1 MSKELRLITYNNER
15 ILTTELLAR
24 IYECNERNISD
35 NFNNHSDKFTRGKH
49 YYLLQGDELRE
60 FKREY
65 DNIGVAKNVN
75 KLYLWTER
83 GANRHCKILDT
94 DKAWEQFDN
103 LEETYFRNKEYGWQP
118 PKLERGSESLD
129 TVNRTMELVIDQLN
143 KVSVS
148 EESKVLVMKTLL
160 KKAGVDLPIDVQS
173 KEKFYDSLQIARELG
188 VYSGSGKPH
197 GQAVKTII
205 DRLELDET
213 EQKQVWET
221 NGSWQGTVIK
231 YTNTVVS
238 KVKDWLIENN
248 YPEKITVKIANNKTK
263 NFTVVYKD
271 AA

>member
-1 MSKELRLITYNNER
+1 MDKLQPMEFDDQR
-15 ILTTELLAR
+15 ILTSKQLAE
-24 IYECNERNISD
+24 IYETTEGNISN
-35 NFNNHSDKFTRGKH
+35 NFNNNKNHFKEGKH
-49 YYLLQGDELRE
+49 YYFLKGEQLKQFLQSYE
-60 FKREY
+60 
-65 DNIGVAKNVN
+65 IGVQNPSKVRS
-75 KLYLWTER
+75 LYVWTER
-83 GANRHCKILDT
+83 GADRHCKILDT

-160 KKAGVDLPIDVQS
+160 KKAGVYLPIDVQS
-173 KEKFYDSLQIARELG
+173 KEKFYDSLQIAKELG

-197 GQAVKTII
+197 GQAIKAII
-205 DRLELDET
+205 NRLELDET

-231 YTNTVVS
+231 YTNTVVP

-263 NFTVVYKD
+263 NFTVVYKN